1 MQQQGT
7 YIERPQ
13 LLHAITEHQNTPD
26 IKVITGVRRCGKST
40 AMAMLADELRRQG
53 VPSTNIFYKRFD
65 AFDIPLDYR
74 AEDLFSELTTASQEL
89 DSGSYWYVLLDEIQD
104 VYGWEQVVRRLH
116 TRPNTDV
123 YLTGSNARLLSSDLS
138 TYLTGRYVEIN
149 AFPLSLSEYHAFVR
163 AYDTQSNMTEEQ
175 PKSLDEHLADYLLF
189 GGMPGI
195 FSLAERNPR
204 TVESELRSIYQSIL
218 YKDVAQ
224 RFSIRDLEGLDRLA
238 RFTFLNAGSL
248 FSIRSV
254 TNALKRAGHSASETA
269 VANML
274 KALEQAFLVYPAEQA
289 GIQGKEVLRPQR
301 KYYPV
306 DLGFLGLASAFS
318 GRNLGARLECAV
330 ALELLRRG
338 YRISVGTGPTSEID
352 FIAIDPSTSERL
364 YIQVSANIGDEH
376 TRERELRPLKRL
388 TDSFPRLLVTLDHYA
403 EETTLEGI
411 RVVHAASWL
420 TGAHQNRR

>member
-1 MQQQGT
+1 MESRAG

-13 LLHAITEHQNTPD
+13 LLHAVTAHQDTPD

-40 AMAMLADELRRQG
+40 IMTMLADELQRQG
-53 VPSTNIFYKRFD
+53 IPGSNIFYKRFD
-65 AFDIPLDYR
+65 AFDIPLDYGVG
-74 AEDLFSELTTASQEL
+74 DLFDELTAASQTL
-89 DSGSYWYVLLDEIQD
+89 DDDFSWYVLLDEIQD
-104 VYGWEQVVRRLH
+104 VEGWEQVVRRLH
-116 TRPNTDV
+116 TRPHTDV

-138 TYLTGRYVEIN
+138 TYLTGRYVEIG
-149 AFPLSLSEYHAFVR
+149 AYPLSFEEYLAFVHAADER
-163 AYDTQSNMTEEQ
+163 NQDDNPAL
-175 PKSLDEHLADYLLF
+175 KSIDEHLADYLLY
-189 GGMPGI
+189 GGMPGV
-195 FSLAERNPR
+195 FGLAERNPR
-204 TVESELRSIYQSIL
+204 TVESELRGIYQSVL

-238 RFTFLNAGSL
+238 RFTFMSAGSL

-254 TNALKRAGHSASETA
+254 ANALKSAGHAASETA

-274 KALEQAFLVYPAEQA
+274 KALQQAFLVYPAEQE

-306 DLGFLGLASAFS
+306 DLGFLGLVSAFS

-338 YRISVGTGPTSEID
+338 YRISVGTGPASEID
-352 FIAIDPSTSERL
+352 FIAKEPSTSERL
-364 YIQVSANIGDEH
+364 YVQVSARISDER
-376 TRERELRPLKRL
+376 TRERELRPLEKL
-388 TDSFPRLLVTLDHYA
+388 ADSFPRLLVTLDRYA
-403 EETTLEGI
+403 EETTPEGI

-420 TGAHQNRR
+420 MGSQATSR

>member
-40 AMAMLADELRRQG
+40 AMAMLADELRRQE

-204 TVESELRSIYQSIL
+204 TVESELRGIYQSVL

-248 FSIRSV
+248 FRFA
-254 TNALKRAGHSASETA
+254 ALPMR
-269 VANML
+269 L
-274 KALEQAFLVYPAEQA
+274 KAPVTPHQ
-289 GIQGKEVLRPQR
+289 RPQ
-301 KYYPV
+301 
-306 DLGFLGLASAFS
+306 
-318 GRNLGARLECAV
+318 
-330 ALELLRRG
+330 
-338 YRISVGTGPTSEID
+338 
-352 FIAIDPSTSERL
+352 
-364 YIQVSANIGDEH
+364 
-376 TRERELRPLKRL
+376 
-388 TDSFPRLLVTLDHYA
+388 
-403 EETTLEGI
+403 
-411 RVVHAASWL
+411 
-420 TGAHQNRR
+420 